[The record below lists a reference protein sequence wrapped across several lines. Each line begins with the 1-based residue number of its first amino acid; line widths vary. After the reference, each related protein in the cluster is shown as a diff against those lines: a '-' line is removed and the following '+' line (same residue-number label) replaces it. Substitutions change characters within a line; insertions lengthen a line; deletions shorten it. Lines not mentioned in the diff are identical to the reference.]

1 MKQADVHVDLK
12 GRVISLDELTAP
24 ERTLVAEMKRVA
36 GKSADWSTFS
46 NLWPVRVAEFY
57 AGQKLTRPQIRQTA
71 VYRICQDLDSRL
83 AVSRGLARHPDYRD
97 ELALLIEQN
106 FQTRRAFC
114 EATGLSEDMLSH
126 VLAGRKHLA
135 INTLQDSLHRIGYSL
150 HIVPTASK

>member
-12 GRVISLDELTAP
+12 GRVISLDELTSA
-24 ERTLVAEMKRVA
+24 ERALVVEMQVA
-36 GKSADWSTFS
+36 AKKSADWSDYS
-46 NLWPVRVAEFY
+46 NVWPERVTSFY
-57 AGQKLTRPQIRQTA
+57 AEQNLTRPQIRQTA

-83 AVSRGLARHPDYRD
+83 AVARGLARHPDYRD